1 MADLSGN
8 KEEKAGEK
16 HGAEPLIPGLPDEVA
31 ELCLLYLPYPHQA
44 LARSVSSSWN
54 RAITDPAFLVSKRS
68 LSLSLPYMFVLA
80 FHKSTARIQWQAL
93 DPRSSRWFV
102 LPPMPC
108 PKTVCPPAFAC
119 ASLPRQGRLL
129 VLGGMRSDTETSM
142 DSTFIYRSSTNQW
155 STGPPMLT
163 PRSFFATGNVRG
175 KIVAVGGSG
184 SGTGDAITAVE
195 CYSPESGRWGPAA
208 KMRTG
213 LARYDSA
220 VVGQQNVRDGRV
232 DVALHVLTESRGLR
246 RR

>member
-1 MADLSGN
+1 MADLSGK

-16 HGAEPLIPGLPDEVA
+16 HGVEPLIPGLPDEVA

-155 STGPPMLT
+155 STGAPHADPTIIL
-163 PRSFFATGNVRG
+163 
-175 KIVAVGGSG
+175 
-184 SGTGDAITAVE
+184 
-195 CYSPESGRWGPAA
+195 
-208 KMRTG
+208 
-213 LARYDSA
+213 RY
-220 VVGQQNVRDGRV
+220 R
-232 DVALHVLTESRGLR
+232 
-246 RR
+246 

>member
-1 MADLSGN
+1 MVS
-8 KEEKAGEK
+8 
-16 HGAEPLIPGLPDEVA
+16 EPLIPGLPDEVA

-213 LARYDSA
+213 S
-220 VVGQQNVRDGRV
+220 GPVRLSCGR
-232 DVALHVLTESRGLR
+232 ATECT
-246 RR
+246 